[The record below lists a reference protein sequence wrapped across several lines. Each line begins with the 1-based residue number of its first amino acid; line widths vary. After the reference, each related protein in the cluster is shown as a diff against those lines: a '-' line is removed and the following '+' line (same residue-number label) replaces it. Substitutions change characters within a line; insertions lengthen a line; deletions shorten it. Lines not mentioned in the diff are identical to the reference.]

1 MYIIDGQHR
10 LYAYSDSEYASNNSV
25 PVVAF
30 FDLERD
36 KQLSLF
42 MEINENQKAVS
53 KNLKHTLDADLKWDS
68 ANLAD
73 KADGIKKQLAQD
85 LGEDISSPLFNRV
98 LVGEDQ
104 RTETKIIT
112 LDAILRGLNQTPFV
126 GRFTKSEVKEHGV
139 FNTGD
144 SASTVELIKRLLIGF
159 FTYVSELLPEE
170 WQRPQKEGALLT
182 INDGITAQIM
192 LAGDIVQHMVKV
204 GEVKPLADP
213 MDGIVDKIT
222 TNVDGLR
229 PYFDKLSD
237 AERAELRSKYGS
249 GAPTRL
255 RRIFQRAVHAYRD
268 DFRPEGLEDYWR
280 DQSKQYNI
288 DTYRRV
294 ADIELK
300 LREEIKEALS
310 QQYGSMW
317 LKRGLPE
324 KLYTDLSTEAA
335 KKNRTIEDPAEEKTP
350 WDCLNLIHLRII
362 MSHGSHWSTL
372 FQKKFTIPGEESR
385 KKDDKT
391 AWLARLNAIRN
402 KADHEYSVTKEEADY
417 VAAVHD
423 WLMLGSSDAI
433 ERYSAGVEPAPEETT
448 ES

>member
-1 MYIIDGQHR
+1 M
-10 LYAYSDSEYASNNSV
+10 
-25 PVVAF
+25 
-30 FDLERD
+30 
-36 KQLSLF
+36 
-42 MEINENQKAVS
+42 
-53 KNLKHTLDADLKWDS
+53 
-68 ANLAD
+68 
-73 KADGIKKQLAQD
+73 
-85 LGEDISSPLFNRV
+85 
-98 LVGEDQ
+98 
-104 RTETKIIT
+104 
-112 LDAILRGLNQTPFV
+112 RGLNQTPFV

-222 TNVDGLR
+222 TYVDGLR